1 MSNIIVTDKVKFD
14 GSDYEPER
22 DNPRLTGQLK
32 RVVNCMLG
40 GEWKSLR
47 KIERAT
53 GDGQASVSAQLRHLR
68 KERFGKHKVEKR
80 YSGSGLYEYKLTL
93 RENINED

>member
-1 MSNIIVTDKVKFD
+1 MSNITLIDKVKFD

-22 DNPRLTGQLK
+22 DNPRLKGQLE
-32 RVVNCMLG
+32 RVFKCMLD

-47 KIERAT
+47 KIERVT

-80 YSGSGLYEYKLTL
+80 YRGSGLYEYKLTL
-93 RENINED
+93 RANA

>member
-1 MSNIIVTDKVKFD
+1 MSNITLIDRVKFD

-22 DNPRLTGQLK
+22 DNPRLKGQLG
-32 RVVNCMLG
+32 RVFKCMLD

-47 KIERAT
+47 KIEGVT

-80 YSGSGLYEYKLTL
+80 YRGSGLYEYKLTL
-93 RENINED
+93 RANA